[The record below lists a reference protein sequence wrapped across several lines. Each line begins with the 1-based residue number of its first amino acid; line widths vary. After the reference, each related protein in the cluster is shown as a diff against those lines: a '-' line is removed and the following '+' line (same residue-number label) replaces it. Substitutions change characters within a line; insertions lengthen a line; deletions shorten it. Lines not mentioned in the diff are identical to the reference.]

1 MKRVSAAFAFTALA
15 AATIVLAQ
23 TTPQSETPAS
33 TEQQQTN
40 PTTQPSDSSA
50 RSDSGQADTQA
61 LMKDCI
67 KQVQAANPNVPQKE
81 IREYCEKQVKTQS
94 SSPHD

>member
-1 MKRVSAAFAFTALA
+1 MKRVSAAFALTAVA
-15 AATIVLAQ
+15 AATIALAQ
-23 TTPQSETPAS
+23 TAPAEPPAS

-40 PTTQPSDSSA
+40 PTTQPSDPGA
-50 RSDSGQADTQA
+50 RSDSGRADPQA

-67 KQVQAANPNVPQKE
+67 KQVQAANPNVPQKD
-81 IREYCEKQVKTQS
+81 IKEYCDKQVKSQS